1 MRNTITLCLLLGTT
15 LIASFEVEAARKNRN
30 NDNVHGYYQAF
41 GGYVTPTGNKTIIV
55 DPNTHAWAAYEGDGQ
70 LIRWGRASL
79 GKNWCADT
87 GKPCRTVTGTF
98 TIFSKKGSGCKSSKF
113 PLPRGGAP
121 MPYCMHFHKGFAI
134 HGSNA
139 VPNHNASHGC
149 IRVPVA
155 DARWLNQE
163 FAEHGTRVIVRPY
176 GAAAKKHYTYEEEQQ
191 VNPNYQQ
198 NYRQTYRQVNENYSN
213 ADGYYDEGSRTV
225 YVYSDSYVN
234 GSIF

>member
-1 MRNTITLCLLLGTT
+1 MINIITTVLLGATL
-15 LIASFEVEAARKNRN
+15 LIAFEADAARKKNSDRKP
-30 NDNVHGYYQAF
+30 HGYYQPF

-98 TIFSKKGSGCKSSKF
+98 TIFSKKGAGCISSKF

-163 FAEHGTRVIVRPY
+163 FAEYGTRIIVRPY
-176 GAAAKKHYTYEEEQQ
+176 GAATKKQYTYEQDQ
-191 VNPNYQQ
+191 PQNLNYQQ
-198 NYRQTYRQVNENYSN
+198 NYQPAYQQVRENYSQS
-213 ADGYYDEGSRTV
+213 DGYYDENSRTV
-225 YVYSDSYVN
+225 YVYSDSMVD